1 MLIPQKTMETSDSD
15 LSLRGSFS
23 YKNDN
28 INIVIIDVNIL
39 LRIERI
45 DQNVARIYFV
55 NSHDNA
61 IRIPAGVIL
70 RDVINNTNV
79 PRVTL
84 NGAESYVITW
94 ASNYTLL
101 YNGDEILNLENQ
113 KQQSMRVPIE
123 YDTDK
128 IEQ

>member
-1 MLIPQKTMETSDSD
+1 METSDSD
-15 LSLRGSFS
+15 LSPTTLRGSFS

-28 INIVIIDVNIL
+28 VNIVIIDVNIL

-61 IRIPAGVIL
+61 IRISAEMNL
-70 RDVINNTNV
+70 RD
-79 PRVTL
+79 
-84 NGAESYVITW
+84 
-94 ASNYTLL
+94 
-101 YNGDEILNLENQ
+101 YNGNEILNLENQ
-113 KQQSMRVPIE
+113 KQQSIRVPIE